1 MIPAAELAYATTKR
15 LILSGTAPGGAL
27 LSEAQVGAELG
38 VSRTPVHEAFLRL
51 AAEGLLTL
59 ETRRGAIVTP
69 MSPREAQNVLD
80 LREAIEASAAR
91 RVLDAGGPD
100 DALIT
105 ALDDALAEQRAAIAA
120 DDVERFVEADQWF
133 HAAIVEASGNDL
145 AVHFFGM
152 LRDRQQR
159 IRHQLFRVRPG
170 TLGDSL
176 ADHEALFAALRDGS
190 DVRNDVENDAENDGD
205 NDGGAAQ
212 RRGGTA
218 FEERLRA
225 HIARNQGAL

>member
-1 MIPAAELAYATTKR
+1 PAAELAYATTKR

-59 ETRRGAIVTP
+59 ETRRGAVVTP
-69 MSPREAQNVLD
+69 MPPREAQNVLD

-100 DALIT
+100 DALVA

-176 ADHEALFAALRDGS
+176 ADHEALFAALRDNS
-190 DVRNDVENDAENDGD
+190 DNGGGD
-205 NDGGAAQ
+205 SGGGDSGGGDSGGG
-212 RRGGTA
+212 RPERGAGTA
-218 FEERLRA
+218 FEERLRS

>member
-59 ETRRGAIVTP
+59 ESRRGAVVTP
-69 MSPREAQNVLD
+69 MPPREAQNVLD
-80 LREAIEASAAR
+80 LREVIEVGAAR
-91 RVLDAGGPD
+91 RILDAGGPD
-100 DALIT
+100 ETLLT
-105 ALDDALAEQRAAIAA
+105 ALDDALTEQRAAIAA

-170 TLGDSL
+170 TLADSL
-176 ADHEALFAALRDGS
+176 ADHEALLAALGDG
-190 DVRNDVENDAENDGD
+190 NGDGD
-205 NDGGAAQ
+205 DGTGNSGSAAFDEQ
-212 RRGGTA
+212 
-218 FEERLRA
+218 LRA

>member
-59 ETRRGAIVTP
+59 ETRRGAVVTP
-69 MSPREAQNVLD
+69 MPPREAQNVLD
-80 LREAIEASAAR
+80 LREVIEVGAAR
-91 RVLDAGGPD
+91 RILDAGGPD
-100 DALIT
+100 ETLLT
-105 ALDDALAEQRAAIAA
+105 ALDDALTEQRAAIAA

-170 TLGDSL
+170 TLADSL
-176 ADHEALFAALRDGS
+176 ADHEALLAALRDG
-190 DVRNDVENDAENDGD
+190 NDGGNDGD
-205 NDGGAAQ
+205 GNS
-212 RRGGTA
+212 GTA
-218 FEERLRA
+218 AFDEQLRA

>member
-59 ETRRGAIVTP
+59 ETRRGAVVTP
-69 MSPREAQNVLD
+69 MPPREAQNVLD
-80 LREAIEASAAR
+80 LREVIEAGAAR
-91 RVLDAGGPD
+91 RILDAGGPD
-100 DALIT
+100 ETLLT

-170 TLGDSL
+170 TLADSL
-176 ADHEALFAALRDGS
+176 ADHEALLAALRDG
-190 DVRNDVENDAENDGD
+190 NDDGD
-205 NDGGAAQ
+205 GDGNS
-212 RRGGTA
+212 GTA
-218 FEERLRA
+218 AFDEQLRA